1 MTHLSVKRNQMEADI
16 STQAVGLASSADF
29 SLMSL
34 FLRADIIVK
43 SVIIIL
49 IACSV
54 YSWAIIIE
62 KLKLFKKINSSSE
75 EFEEKFWR
83 SKSAETF
90 YNSLPNKIED
100 PMASLFKESMQSVL
114 KSRSKSNLMERLG
127 GTLEVGI
134 EKQMTKIEKGFTFL
148 ATVGST
154 APFIG
159 LFGTVWGIMNSFQS
173 IAISRNTSLAIVAPG
188 IAEALFATALGLLAA
203 IPAVIAYNRF
213 NTDSKKYSQKLE
225 SFSKRF
231 ISII

>member
-1 MTHLSVKRNQMEADI
+1 MEADI
-16 STQAVGLASSADF
+16 TSQAVGLASNTDF
-29 SLMSL
+29 SIISL
-34 FLRADIIVK
+34 FIRADIIVK

-49 IACSV
+49 IVASI

-62 KLKLFKKINSSSE
+62 KYRLFKKINSTTE
-75 EFEEKFWR
+75 EFENKFWK

-90 YNSLPNKIED
+90 YNNLPANIDD
-100 PMASLFKESMQSVL
+100 PMANLFKDTMQVVI
-114 KSRSKSNLMERLG
+114 KSRSKSNLSERLANI
-127 GTLEVGI
+127 LEVNI
-134 EKQMTKIEKGFTFL
+134 EKQMNTIDKSYTFL

-203 IPAVIAYNRF
+203 IPAVVAF
-213 NTDSKKYSQKLE
+213 NKFSSDSKKYSQKLE

>member
-1 MTHLSVKRNQMEADI
+1 MEADI
-16 STQAVGLASSADF
+16 SSQAVGLASSADF
-29 SLMSL
+29 SLMNL
-34 FLRADIIVK
+34 FIRADIIVK

-49 IACSV
+49 IVCSI
-54 YSWAIIIE
+54 YSWAIIID
-62 KLKLFKKINSSSE
+62 KVKQFKKINVSSE

-90 YNSLPNKIED
+90 YNSLPSNIED
-100 PMASLFKESMQSVL
+100 PMASLFKESMQGLL
-114 KSRSKSNLMERLG
+114 KSKSKTNLIEKMG
-127 GTLEVGI
+127 GVLEVGI
-134 EKQMTKIEKGFTFL
+134 EKQMSKIEKGFTFL

-173 IAISRNTSLAIVAPG
+173 IAISRNTRLAIVAPG

-203 IPAVIAYNRF
+203 IPAVVAYNRF
-213 NTDSKKYSQKLE
+213 NNDSKKYSQKLE

-231 ISII
+231 TSII

>member
-1 MTHLSVKRNQMEADI
+1 MEADI
-16 STQAVGLASSADF
+16 TSQAVGLASSADF
-29 SLMSL
+29 SILNL

-43 SVIIIL
+43 SVMILL
-49 IACSV
+49 IASSI

-62 KLKLFKKINSSSE
+62 KYRLFKKINQSSE
-75 EFEEKFWR
+75 EFENKFWK
-83 SKSAETF
+83 SKSAESF
-90 YNSLPNKIED
+90 YNNLPQDMDD
-100 PMASLFKESMQSVL
+100 PMANVFKDTMQVII
-114 KSRSKSNLMERLG
+114 KAKSKSNLSNRLESM
-127 GTLEVGI
+127 LEVNI
-134 EKQMTKIEKGFTFL
+134 EKQLNVIEKNFTFL

-203 IPAVIAYNRF
+203 IPAVVAYNKF
-213 NTDSKKYSQKLE
+213 NNDSKKYSQKLE
-225 SFSKRF
+225 NFSKRF

>member
-1 MTHLSVKRNQMEADI
+1 MEADI
-16 STQAVGLASSADF
+16 TSQAVGLASNTDF
-29 SLMSL
+29 SLWSL
-34 FLRADIIVK
+34 FLRADFIVK
-43 SVIIIL
+43 SVILTL
-49 IACSV
+49 IACSI

-62 KLKLFKKINSSSE
+62 KFKLFKKINIESE

-90 YNSLPNKIED
+90 YNSLPANLEN
-100 PMASLFKESMQSVL
+100 PMALLFKDAMQTLL
-114 KSRSKSNLMERLG
+114 KAKNKANLSDRMSG
-127 GTLEVGI
+127 MLEVSI
-134 EKQMTKIEKGFTFL
+134 EKQISKIDKGFTFL

-203 IPAVIAYNRF
+203 IPAVVAYN
-213 NTDSKKYSQKLE
+213 K
-225 SFSKRF
+225 
-231 ISII
+231 